1 MAVLRSYYDCPAGA
15 TDRICT
21 EIMEEFGSVPSDPV
35 RLGVGAN

>member
-1 MAVLRSYYDCPAGA
+1 MAVPRSYYDCPAGPN
-15 TDRICT
+15 RICT